1 MSKFL
6 AATGAAIAAFTVTAV
21 AFAGETVRS
30 PNGEHLTIDVD
41 VFPPKASGR
50 TPTSVALGFH
60 YFYGRSDGQRPRAQ
74 DTSTVRFQRGFR
86 FNGALFPKCRLGDF
100 RADPPRCPANTRIGS
115 GTAEAD
121 ARPAGPQDIQ
131 ADVTLFNGEPQN
143 GAPTTYFV
151 ARPRN
156 TTIVSRLIGVTRNQP
171 TGPYGSALELR
182 QEPPPPV
189 GQQPLFTP
197 TRFDVRTLNRTVPTR
212 VTRRIRGRNVIVTVR
227 RGLIEAPP
235 FCTGLWLFA
244 QDLTYSTPTNERLRA
259 TDEAGCTR

>member
-6 AATGAAIAAFTVTAV
+6 AATGAAIAALTVTAV

-41 VFPPKASGR
+41 VFPPKASGH

-60 YFYGRSDGQRPRAQ
+60 YFSGRSDGQRPRNQ
-74 DTSTVRFQRGFR
+74 DTTVVRFQRGFR
-86 FNGALFPKCRLGDF
+86 FNGALFPRCRLGDF
-100 RADPPRCPANTRIGS
+100 QANPPRCPANTRIGS

-121 ARPAGPQDIQ
+121 ARPAAPQPVQ
-131 ADVTLFNGEPQN
+131 AQVTAFNGELQN

-151 ARPRN
+151 SNPGNQR
-156 TTIVSRLIGVTRNQP
+156 IIGVTRNQP

-182 QEPPPPV
+182 QEPPPPA
-189 GQQPLFTP
+189 GQQPLFTL
-197 TRFDVRTLNRTVPTR
+197 TRFDLRTLNRTVLTR
-212 VTRRIRGRNVIVTVR
+212 VRRRIRGRNVIVTVR